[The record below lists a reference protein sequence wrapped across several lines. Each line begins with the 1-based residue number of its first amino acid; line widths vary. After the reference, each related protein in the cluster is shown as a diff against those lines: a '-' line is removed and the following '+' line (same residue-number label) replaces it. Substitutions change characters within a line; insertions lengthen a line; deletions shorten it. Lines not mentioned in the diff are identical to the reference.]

1 MEAPR
6 PLSHRRF
13 TSQYDP
19 ELPFID
25 RLLRQTRELSWLML
39 QWARKGRRPIALLV
53 WPEMPSRRAALY
65 KVARS
70 MGFELTNQSREN
82 AVLGIRFEDKTEKL
96 STFDPPQKSSI
107 CWWNGACNDIRK
119 STLEAAHRKVFGYGM
134 AIDPTTYIGKIVVKS
149 DENAVHDGQ
158 VIQGPIVASSL
169 RPEAVY
175 QLEIQNTDANGRH
188 FDYRVVYI
196 KGHIP
201 VVYMK
206 YKRMQTRFTNLT
218 DDVLLLPDNQCFSK
232 EEKGNMG
239 RLAGQLG
246 VDYAEFDV
254 LRDARSGKI
263 YVVDVNPTPWGP
275 PAGLDAEQSEV
286 AIKKMAEVFGQSILE
301 SNK

>member
-70 MGFELTNQSREN
+70 MGFELTNQLREN

-96 STFDPPQKSSI
+96 LTFNPPQKSSI
-107 CWWNGACNDIRK
+107 TWWNVACNDIRK
-119 STLEAAHRKVFGYGM
+119 STLESAHMKIFGYGM
-134 AIDPTTYIGKIVVKS
+134 GVEPTAFEGKMVVKS
-149 DENAVHDGQ
+149 DENAVHDGE
-158 VIQGPIVASSL
+158 VIQGPLSTASL
-169 RPEAVY
+169 RTDAVY
-175 QLEIQNTDANGRH
+175 QVEIQNIDEKGRH
-188 FDYRVVYI
+188 FDHRVVYI

-201 VVYMK
+201 VVYIK
-206 YKRMQTRFTNLT
+206 YKQAATRFTNLT
-218 DDVLLLPDNQCFSK
+218 EEVILLPNSNCFSE
-232 EEKGNMG
+232 EEKRAMG
-239 RLAGQLG
+239 ALAMELG
-246 VDYAEFDV
+246 VDYAELDV
-254 LRDARSGKI
+254 LRDANSGKL

-275 PAGLDAEQSEV
+275 PAGLSHEQSEV
-286 AIKKMAEVFGQSILE
+286 AIKKMATAFAQALRE
-301 SNK
+301 SSK